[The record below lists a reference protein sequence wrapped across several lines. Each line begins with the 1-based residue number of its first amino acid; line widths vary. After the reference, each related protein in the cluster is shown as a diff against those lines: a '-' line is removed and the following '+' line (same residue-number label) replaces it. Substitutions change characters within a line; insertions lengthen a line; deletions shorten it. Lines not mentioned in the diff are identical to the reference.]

1 MLSQGVKRKLSELVA
16 EPSFRLRQ
24 SGDSIFGEATG
35 KRPRRLS
42 LRGQL
47 NPAGQFL
54 QDDKGVVFPRQGI
67 DFTRR
72 TVFRGNSEF
81 ATTVSGAEIR
91 LRTPSGEL
99 TARGREYYT
108 DPEITVEVPA
118 FQNGLGRLG
127 AFRLRT
133 TRVYTEFEYP
143 TLGENSASA
152 ITEPTRV
159 ITPGLPTP
167 KSGCCHKLGLVIL
180 SLHRNQIWSGY
191 IAKMEPGS
199 FACGGELPTTC
210 KFFESQ

>member
-81 ATTVSGAEIR
+81 ARTVSGAEIR

-99 TARGREYYT
+99 TARGKEYYT

-127 AFRLRT
+127 AFRCHARHPPAGLARPSWTNSMPGGREKTKWLRT
-133 TRVYTEFEYP
+133 VVF
-143 TLGENSASA
+143 
-152 ITEPTRV
+152 
-159 ITPGLPTP
+159 
-167 KSGCCHKLGLVIL
+167 HLV
-180 SLHRNQIWSGY
+180 
-191 IAKMEPGS
+191 
-199 FACGGELPTTC
+199 
-210 KFFESQ
+210 